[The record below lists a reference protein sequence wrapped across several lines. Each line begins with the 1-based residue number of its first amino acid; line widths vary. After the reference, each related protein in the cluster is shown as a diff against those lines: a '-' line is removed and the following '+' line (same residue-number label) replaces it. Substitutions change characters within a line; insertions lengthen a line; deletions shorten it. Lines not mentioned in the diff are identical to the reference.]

1 MKQAFTDNLHLSR
14 ANIERLETI
23 NCIIEEYAAGGYR
36 LTLRQLYYQLVSRD
50 IIPNK
55 TAEYAKLSTLLTR
68 GRMAGVVD
76 WNAIEDRVR
85 RPHLPYWVLDVPDAL
100 RDTARQY
107 RLDRMEGQKRYVEV
121 WCEKDALSGILR
133 RVTER
138 FHVRLMVNRGY
149 SSTTAMYDAANRFLD
164 EANIGKAGHILYL
177 GDHDPSGLDMV
188 RDIRDRLQEF
198 GVEVEVS
205 PIALTWEQV
214 ERYDPPPNPA
224 KVTDPRASWY
234 ISRHGRVS
242 WEVDALDPDTL
253 LNLVDWE
260 IRRLIDYDQYQAM
273 LARERADVEE
283 MNQIISTYGG
293 VEENG

>member
-1 MKQAFTDNLHLSR
+1 VKQAVTDNLHLSR

-23 NCIIEEYAAGGYR
+23 NSIIEEYAAGGYR

-55 TAEYAKLSTLLTR
+55 TAEYSKLSTLLTK

-85 RPHLPYWVLDVPDAL
+85 RPYLPYWVLDIADAL
-100 RDTARQY
+100 HDTARQY
-107 RLDRMEGQKRYVEV
+107 RLDRMEGQRNYVEV

-133 RVTER
+133 RVTGR
-138 FHVRLMVNRGY
+138 FHVQLMVNRGY

-164 EANIGKAGHILYL
+164 MIDIGKEGHILYL
-177 GDHDPSGLDMV
+177 GDHDPSGLDMI
-188 RDIRDRLQEF
+188 RDIRERLGEF
-198 GVEVEVS
+198 GAEVEVN
-205 PIALTWEQV
+205 PIALTREQV

-224 KVTDPRASWY
+224 KVSDPRAGWY

-253 LNLVDWE
+253 LDLVEGE
-260 IRRLIDYDQYQAM
+260 ILELIDHDQYESM
-273 LARERADVEE
+273 LAKEGADIEE
-283 MNQIISTYGG
+283 LNRIISAYGE
-293 VEENG
+293 V